1 VPKTSKPFS
10 LKALLS
16 SVGLFIGIAGMVFLL
31 RTMWTHRDEMK
42 DSFSHL
48 TWSSLVGS
56 LFFALMSMSY
66 LGSMW
71 GRLLLRRGYKVP
83 RAQLVSWYYTG
94 QLGKYVPGGIWA
106 VVGRAEMAVRG
117 GIPRADA
124 YSVTGLSMF
133 TTYSAAALCA
143 ALGSLLAW
151 EKPVIGAALLLALL
165 LGATVYASTPLR
177 QHLVRHLRKVTSG
190 TNELTSPKEMIAL
203 TVVQVPAWIM
213 ISLSTTITA
222 HAFGAHVGILH
233 MFFVSSLSWLIGFLI
248 IGAPGGLGVR
258 ESIFTGLL
266 SASIGTSTALSL
278 AIASRMIFV
287 SVDFLGALIF
297 NVIARKLKPGVIEEP
312 TQ

>member
-1 VPKTSKPFS
+1 MKPFS
-10 LKALLS
+10 IRALVS
-16 SVGLFIGIAGMVFLL
+16 SIGLIIGLAGMAFLL

-48 TWSSLVGS
+48 TWSSLVGAV
-56 LFFALMSMSY
+56 FFAFMSMSY
-66 LGSMW
+66 LGWMW

-94 QLGKYVPGGIWA
+94 QLGKYVPGGVWA

-117 GIPRADA
+117 GVPRADA

-143 ALGSLLAW
+143 ALGSLLSW
-151 EKPVIGAALLLALL
+151 ERPIIGAALLLALVFGL
-165 LGATVYASTPLR
+165 SVYAIAPLR
-177 QHLVRHLRKVTSG
+177 QRFMGLLRKVTSG
-190 TNELTSPKEMIAL
+190 TNELTAPKDMLSL
-203 TVVQVPAWIM
+203 TIVQVPAWIM

-222 HAFGAHVGILH
+222 HAFGAEVGVLH
-233 MFFVSSLSWLIGFLI
+233 MFFVSSLSWLIGFLV

-278 AIASRMIFV
+278 AVASRMIFV

-297 NVIARKLKPGVIEEP
+297 NVIARKLKPTVSEAP

>member
-1 VPKTSKPFS
+1 MKPFS
-10 LKALLS
+10 IRALVS
-16 SVGLFIGIAGMVFLL
+16 SIGLIIGLAGMAFLL

-48 TWSSLVGS
+48 TWSSLVGAV
-56 LFFALMSMSY
+56 FFAFMSMSY
-66 LGSMW
+66 LGWMW

-94 QLGKYVPGGIWA
+94 QLGKYVPGGVWA

-117 GIPRADA
+117 GVPRADA

-143 ALGSLLAW
+143 ALGSLLSW
-151 EKPVIGAALLLALL
+151 ERPIVGAALLLALL
-165 LGATVYASTPLR
+165 FGLSLYAIAPLR
-177 QHLVRHLRKVTSG
+177 QRLVGLLRKVTSG
-190 TNELTSPKEMIAL
+190 TNELTAPKDMLAL
-203 TVVQVPAWIM
+203 TIVQVPAWIM

-222 HAFGAHVGILH
+222 HAFGAEVGVLH
-233 MFFVSSLSWLIGFLI
+233 MFFVSSLSWLIGFLV

-266 SASIGTSTALSL
+266 SATVGTSTALSL
-278 AIASRMIFV
+278 AVASRMIFV

-297 NVIARKLKPGVIEEP
+297 NLIARKLKPTVSEAP

>member
-1 VPKTSKPFS
+1 MKPFS
-10 LKALLS
+10 IRALVS
-16 SVGLFIGIAGMVFLL
+16 SIGLIIGLAGMAFLL

-48 TWSSLVGS
+48 TWSSLVGAV
-56 LFFALMSMSY
+56 FFAFMSMSY
-66 LGSMW
+66 LGWMW

-94 QLGKYVPGGIWA
+94 QLGKYVPGGVWA

-117 GIPRADA
+117 GVPRADA

-143 ALGSLLAW
+143 ALGSLLSW
-151 EKPVIGAALLLALL
+151 ERPIVGAALLLALL
-165 LGATVYASTPLR
+165 FGLSVYAIAPLR
-177 QHLVRHLRKVTSG
+177 QRLVGLLRKVTSG
-190 TNELTSPKEMIAL
+190 TNELTAPKDMLAL
-203 TVVQVPAWIM
+203 TIVQVPAWIM

-222 HAFGAHVGILH
+222 HAFGAEVGVLH
-233 MFFVSSLSWLIGFLI
+233 MFFVSSLSWLIGFLV

-266 SASIGTSTALSL
+266 SATVGTSTALSL
-278 AIASRMIFV
+278 AVASRMIFV

-297 NVIARKLKPGVIEEP
+297 NLIDRKLKPTVSEAP

>member
-1 VPKTSKPFS
+1 MKPFS
-10 LKALLS
+10 IRALVS
-16 SVGLFIGIAGMVFLL
+16 SIGLIIGLAGMAFLL

-42 DSFSHL
+42 DSFSQL
-48 TWSSLVGS
+48 TWSSLLGAV
-56 LFFALMSMSY
+56 FFAFMSMSY
-66 LGSMW
+66 FGWMW

-94 QLGKYVPGGIWA
+94 QLGKYVPGGVWA

-117 GIPRADA
+117 GVPRADA

-143 ALGSLLAW
+143 ALGSLLSW
-151 EKPVIGAALLLALL
+151 KRPIIGAALLLALVIGL
-165 LGATVYASTPLR
+165 SVYAIVPLR
-177 QHLVRHLRKVTSG
+177 QRLMGLLRKVTSG
-190 TNELTSPKEMIAL
+190 TNELTAPKDMFAL
-203 TVVQVPAWIM
+203 TIVQVPAWIM

-222 HAFGAHVGILH
+222 HAFGAEVGILH
-233 MFFVSSLSWLIGFLI
+233 MFFVSSLSWLIGFLV

-266 SASIGTSTALSL
+266 SASVGTSTALSL
-278 AIASRMIFV
+278 AVASRMIFV

-297 NVIARKLKPGVIEEP
+297 NLIARKLKPTVSEAP

>member
-1 VPKTSKPFS
+1 MKPFS
-10 LKALLS
+10 IRALVS
-16 SVGLFIGIAGMVFLL
+16 SIGLIIGLAGMAFLL

-48 TWSSLVGS
+48 TWSSLVGAV
-56 LFFALMSMSY
+56 FFAFMSMSY
-66 LGSMW
+66 LGWMW

-94 QLGKYVPGGIWA
+94 QLGKYVPGGVWA

-117 GIPRADA
+117 GVPRADA

-143 ALGSLLAW
+143 ALGSLLSW
-151 EKPVIGAALLLALL
+151 ERPIIGAALLLALVVGL
-165 LGATVYASTPLR
+165 SVYAIAPLR
-177 QHLVRHLRKVTSG
+177 QRLVGLLRKITSG
-190 TNELTSPKEMIAL
+190 TNELTAPKDMLAL
-203 TVVQVPAWIM
+203 TIVQVPAWIM

-222 HAFGAHVGILH
+222 HAFGAEVGVLH
-233 MFFVSSLSWLIGFLI
+233 MFFVSSLSWLIGFLV

-278 AIASRMIFV
+278 AVASRMIFV

-297 NVIARKLKPGVIEEP
+297 NVIARKLKPTVSEAP

>member
-1 VPKTSKPFS
+1 MKPFS
-10 LKALLS
+10 IRALVS
-16 SVGLFIGIAGMVFLL
+16 SIGLIIGLAGMAFLL

-42 DSFSHL
+42 DSFSQL
-48 TWSSLVGS
+48 TWSSLVGAV
-56 LFFALMSMSY
+56 FFAFMSMSY
-66 LGSMW
+66 FGWMW

-94 QLGKYVPGGIWA
+94 QLGKYVPGGVWA

-117 GIPRADA
+117 GVPRADA

-143 ALGSLLAW
+143 ALGSLLSW
-151 EKPVIGAALLLALL
+151 KRPIIGAALLLALVIGL
-165 LGATVYASTPLR
+165 SVYAIVPLR
-177 QHLVRHLRKVTSG
+177 QRLMGLLRKVTSG
-190 TNELTSPKEMIAL
+190 TNELTAPKDMFAL
-203 TVVQVPAWIM
+203 TIVQVPAWIM

-222 HAFGAHVGILH
+222 HAFGAEVGVLH
-233 MFFVSSLSWLIGFLI
+233 MFYVSSLSWLIGFLV

-266 SASIGTSTALSL
+266 SASVGTSTALSL
-278 AIASRMIFV
+278 AVASRMIFV

-297 NVIARKLKPGVIEEP
+297 NLIARRLKPSVSEAP

>member
-1 VPKTSKPFS
+1 MKPFS
-10 LKALLS
+10 IRALVS
-16 SVGLFIGIAGMVFLL
+16 SIGLIIGLAGMAFLL

-48 TWSSLVGS
+48 TWSSLVGAV
-56 LFFALMSMSY
+56 FFAFMSMSY
-66 LGSMW
+66 LGWMW

-94 QLGKYVPGGIWA
+94 QLGKYVPGGVWA

-117 GIPRADA
+117 GVPRADA

-143 ALGSLLAW
+143 ALGSLLSW
-151 EKPVIGAALLLALL
+151 ERPIIGAALLLALVVGL
-165 LGATVYASTPLR
+165 SVYAIAPLR
-177 QHLVRHLRKVTSG
+177 QRLVGLLRKITSG
-190 TNELTSPKEMIAL
+190 TNELTAPKDMLAL
-203 TVVQVPAWIM
+203 TIVQVPAWIM

-222 HAFGAHVGILH
+222 HAFGAEVGVLH
-233 MFFVSSLSWLIGFLI
+233 MFFVSSLSWLIGFLV

-278 AIASRMIFV
+278 AVASRMIFV

-297 NVIARKLKPGVIEEP
+297 NVIARKLKPTVSEVP

>member
-1 VPKTSKPFS
+1 MKPFS
-10 LKALLS
+10 IRALVS
-16 SVGLFIGIAGMVFLL
+16 SIGLIIGLAGMAFLL
-31 RTMWTHRDEMK
+31 RTMWTHREEMK

-48 TWSSLVGS
+48 TWSSLVGAV
-56 LFFALMSMSY
+56 FFAFMSMSY
-66 LGSMW
+66 LGWMW

-94 QLGKYVPGGIWA
+94 QLGKYVPGGVWA

-117 GIPRADA
+117 GVPRADA

-143 ALGSLLAW
+143 ALGSLLSW
-151 EKPVIGAALLLALL
+151 ERPIIGAALLLALVFGL
-165 LGATVYASTPLR
+165 SVYAIAPLR
-177 QHLVRHLRKVTSG
+177 QRLMGLLRKVTSG
-190 TNELTSPKEMIAL
+190 TNELTAPKDMLFL
-203 TVVQVPAWIM
+203 TIVQVPAWIM

-222 HAFGAHVGILH
+222 HAFGAEVGVLH
-233 MFFVSSLSWLIGFLI
+233 MFFVSSLSWLIGFLV

-278 AIASRMIFV
+278 AVASRMIFV

-297 NVIARKLKPGVIEEP
+297 NVIARKLKPTVSEAP

>member
-1 VPKTSKPFS
+1 MKPFS
-10 LKALLS
+10 IRALVS
-16 SVGLFIGIAGMVFLL
+16 SIGLIIGLAGMAFLL

-48 TWSSLVGS
+48 TWSSLVGAV
-56 LFFALMSMSY
+56 FFAFMSMSY
-66 LGSMW
+66 LGWMW

-94 QLGKYVPGGIWA
+94 QLGKYVPGGVWA

-117 GIPRADA
+117 GVPRADA

-143 ALGSLLAW
+143 ALGSLLSW
-151 EKPVIGAALLLALL
+151 ERPIIGAALLLALVFGL
-165 LGATVYASTPLR
+165 SVYAIAPLR
-177 QHLVRHLRKVTSG
+177 QRLVGLLRKITSG
-190 TNELTSPKEMIAL
+190 TNELTAPKDMLAL
-203 TVVQVPAWIM
+203 TIVQVPAWIM

-222 HAFGAHVGILH
+222 HAFGAEVGVLH
-233 MFFVSSLSWLIGFLI
+233 MFFVSSLSWLIGFLV

-278 AIASRMIFV
+278 AVASRMIFV

-297 NVIARKLKPGVIEEP
+297 NVIARKLKPTVSEAP

>member
-1 VPKTSKPFS
+1 MKPFS
-10 LKALLS
+10 IRALVS
-16 SVGLFIGIAGMVFLL
+16 SIGLIIGLAGMAFLL

-42 DSFSHL
+42 DSFSQL
-48 TWSSLVGS
+48 TWSSLLGAV
-56 LFFALMSMSY
+56 FFAFMSMSY
-66 LGSMW
+66 FGWMW

-94 QLGKYVPGGIWA
+94 QLGKYVPGGVWA

-117 GIPRADA
+117 GVPRADA

-143 ALGSLLAW
+143 ALGSLLSW
-151 EKPVIGAALLLALL
+151 ERPIIGAALLLALVFGL
-165 LGATVYASTPLR
+165 SVYAIAPLR
-177 QHLVRHLRKVTSG
+177 QRLMGLLRKVTSG
-190 TNELTSPKEMIAL
+190 TNELTAPKDMLAL
-203 TVVQVPAWIM
+203 TIVQVPAWIM

-222 HAFGAHVGILH
+222 HAFGAEVGVLH
-233 MFFVSSLSWLIGFLI
+233 MFYVSSLSWLIGFLV

-266 SASIGTSTALSL
+266 SASVGTSTALSL
-278 AIASRMIFV
+278 AVASRMIFV

-297 NVIARKLKPGVIEEP
+297 NLIARRLKPSVSEAP

>member
-1 VPKTSKPFS
+1 MKPFS
-10 LKALLS
+10 IRALVS
-16 SVGLFIGIAGMVFLL
+16 SIGLIIGLAGMAFLL

-42 DSFSHL
+42 DSFSQL
-48 TWSSLVGS
+48 TWSSLVGAV
-56 LFFALMSMSY
+56 FFAFMSMSY
-66 LGSMW
+66 LGWMW

-94 QLGKYVPGGIWA
+94 QLGKYVPGGVWA

-117 GIPRADA
+117 GVPRADA

-143 ALGSLLAW
+143 ALGSLLSW
-151 EKPVIGAALLLALL
+151 ERPMIGAALLLALL
-165 LGATVYASTPLR
+165 FGLSVYAIAPLR
-177 QHLVRHLRKVTSG
+177 QRLMGLLRKVTSG
-190 TNELTSPKEMIAL
+190 TNELTAPKDMLAL
-203 TVVQVPAWIM
+203 TIVQVPAWIM

-222 HAFGAHVGILH
+222 HAFGAEVGVLH
-233 MFFVSSLSWLIGFLI
+233 MFFVSSLSWLIGFLV

-278 AIASRMIFV
+278 AVASRMIFV

-297 NVIARKLKPGVIEEP
+297 NVIARKLKPTVSEAP

>member
-1 VPKTSKPFS
+1 MKPFS
-10 LKALLS
+10 IRALVS
-16 SVGLFIGIAGMVFLL
+16 SIGLIIGLAGMAFLL

-42 DSFSHL
+42 DSFSQL
-48 TWSSLVGS
+48 TWSSLVGAV
-56 LFFALMSMSY
+56 FFAFMSMSY
-66 LGSMW
+66 LGWMW

-94 QLGKYVPGGIWA
+94 QLGKYVPGGVWA

-117 GIPRADA
+117 GVPRADA

-143 ALGSLLAW
+143 ALGSLLSW
-151 EKPVIGAALLLALL
+151 ERPIIGAALLLALVFGL
-165 LGATVYASTPLR
+165 SVYAIAPLR
-177 QHLVRHLRKVTSG
+177 QRFMGLLRKVTSG
-190 TNELTSPKEMIAL
+190 TNELTAPKDMLSL
-203 TVVQVPAWIM
+203 TIVQVPAWIM

-222 HAFGAHVGILH
+222 HAFGAEVGVLH
-233 MFFVSSLSWLIGFLI
+233 MFFVSSLSWLIGFLV

-278 AIASRMIFV
+278 AVASRMIFV

-297 NVIARKLKPGVIEEP
+297 NVIARKLKPTVSEAP

>member
-1 VPKTSKPFS
+1 MKPFS
-10 LKALLS
+10 IRALVS
-16 SVGLFIGIAGMVFLL
+16 SIGLIIGLAGMAFLL

-42 DSFSHL
+42 DSFSQL
-48 TWSSLVGS
+48 TWSSLVGAV
-56 LFFALMSMSY
+56 FFAFMSMSY
-66 LGSMW
+66 LGWMW

-94 QLGKYVPGGIWA
+94 QLGKYVPGGVWA

-117 GIPRADA
+117 GVPRADA

-143 ALGSLLAW
+143 ALGSLLSW
-151 EKPVIGAALLLALL
+151 ERPIIGAALLLALL
-165 LGATVYASTPLR
+165 FGLSVYAIAPLR
-177 QHLVRHLRKVTSG
+177 QRLMGLLRKVTSG
-190 TNELTSPKEMIAL
+190 TNELTTPKDMLAL
-203 TVVQVPAWIM
+203 TIVQVPAWIM

-222 HAFGAHVGILH
+222 HAFGAEVGVLH
-233 MFFVSSLSWLIGFLI
+233 MFFVSSLSWLIGFLV

-278 AIASRMIFV
+278 AVASRMIFV

-297 NVIARKLKPGVIEEP
+297 NVIARKLKPTVSEAP

>member
-1 VPKTSKPFS
+1 MKPFS
-10 LKALLS
+10 IRALVS
-16 SVGLFIGIAGMVFLL
+16 SIGLIIGLAGMAFLL

-42 DSFSHL
+42 DSFSQL
-48 TWSSLVGS
+48 TWSSLVGAV
-56 LFFALMSMSY
+56 FFAFMSMSY
-66 LGSMW
+66 LGWMW

-94 QLGKYVPGGIWA
+94 QLGKYVPGGVWA

-117 GIPRADA
+117 GVPRADA

-143 ALGSLLAW
+143 ALGSLLSW
-151 EKPVIGAALLLALL
+151 ERPIIGAALLLALL
-165 LGATVYASTPLR
+165 FGLSVYAIAPLR
-177 QHLVRHLRKVTSG
+177 QRLMALLRKVTSG
-190 TNELTSPKEMIAL
+190 TNELTAPKDMLAL
-203 TVVQVPAWIM
+203 TIVQVPAWIM

-222 HAFGAHVGILH
+222 HAFGAEVGVLH
-233 MFFVSSLSWLIGFLI
+233 MFFVSSLSWLIGFLV

-278 AIASRMIFV
+278 AVASRMIFV

-297 NVIARKLKPGVIEEP
+297 NVIARKLKPTVSEAP

>member
-1 VPKTSKPFS
+1 MKPFS
-10 LKALLS
+10 IRALVS
-16 SVGLFIGIAGMVFLL
+16 SIGLIIGLTGMAFLL

-42 DSFSHL
+42 DSFSQL
-48 TWSSLVGS
+48 TWSSLVGAV
-56 LFFALMSMSY
+56 FFAFMSMSY
-66 LGSMW
+66 LGWMW

-94 QLGKYVPGGIWA
+94 QLGKYVPGGVWA

-117 GIPRADA
+117 GVPRADA

-143 ALGSLLAW
+143 ALGSLLSW
-151 EKPVIGAALLLALL
+151 ERPIIGAALLLALL
-165 LGATVYASTPLR
+165 FGLSVYAIAPLR
-177 QHLVRHLRKVTSG
+177 QRLMGLLRKVTSG
-190 TNELTSPKEMIAL
+190 TNELTAPKDMLAL
-203 TVVQVPAWIM
+203 TIVQVPAWIM

-222 HAFGAHVGILH
+222 HAFGAEVGVLH
-233 MFFVSSLSWLIGFLI
+233 MFFVSSLSWLIGFLV

-278 AIASRMIFV
+278 AVASRMIFV

-297 NVIARKLKPGVIEEP
+297 NVIARKLKPTVSEAP

>member
-1 VPKTSKPFS
+1 MKPFS
-10 LKALLS
+10 IRALVS
-16 SVGLFIGIAGMVFLL
+16 SIGLIIGLAGMAFLL

-42 DSFSHL
+42 DSFSQL
-48 TWSSLVGS
+48 TWSSLVGAV
-56 LFFALMSMSY
+56 FFAFMSMSY
-66 LGSMW
+66 LGWMW

-94 QLGKYVPGGIWA
+94 QLGKYVPGGVWA

-117 GIPRADA
+117 GVPRADA

-143 ALGSLLAW
+143 ALGSLLSW
-151 EKPVIGAALLLALL
+151 ERPIIGAALLLALVVGL
-165 LGATVYASTPLR
+165 SVYAIAPLR
-177 QHLVRHLRKVTSG
+177 QRLMGLLRKVTSG
-190 TNELTSPKEMIAL
+190 TNELTAPKDMLAL
-203 TVVQVPAWIM
+203 TIVQVPAWIM

-222 HAFGAHVGILH
+222 HAFGAEVGVLH
-233 MFFVSSLSWLIGFLI
+233 MFFVSSLSWLIGFLV

-278 AIASRMIFV
+278 AVASRMIFV

-297 NVIARKLKPGVIEEP
+297 NVIARKLKPTVSEAP

>member
-1 VPKTSKPFS
+1 MKPFS
-10 LKALLS
+10 IRALVS
-16 SVGLFIGIAGMVFLL
+16 SIGLIIGLAGMAFLL

-42 DSFSHL
+42 DSFSQL
-48 TWSSLVGS
+48 TWSSLVGAV
-56 LFFALMSMSY
+56 FFAFMSMSY
-66 LGSMW
+66 LGWMW
-71 GRLLLRRGYKVP
+71 GRLLLRRGYTVP

-94 QLGKYVPGGIWA
+94 QLGKYVPGGVWA

-117 GIPRADA
+117 GVPRADA

-143 ALGSLLAW
+143 ALGSLLSW
-151 EKPVIGAALLLALL
+151 ERPIIGAALLLALVFGL
-165 LGATVYASTPLR
+165 SVYAIAPLR
-177 QHLVRHLRKVTSG
+177 QRLMGLLRKVTSG
-190 TNELTSPKEMIAL
+190 TNELTAPKDMLAL
-203 TVVQVPAWIM
+203 TIVQVPAWIM

-222 HAFGAHVGILH
+222 HAFGAEVGVLH
-233 MFFVSSLSWLIGFLI
+233 MFFVSSLSWLIGFLV

-278 AIASRMIFV
+278 AVASRMIFV

-297 NVIARKLKPGVIEEP
+297 NVIARKLKPTVSEAP

>member
-1 VPKTSKPFS
+1 MKPFS
-10 LKALLS
+10 IRALVS
-16 SVGLFIGIAGMVFLL
+16 SIGLIIGLAGMAFLL

-42 DSFSHL
+42 DSFSQL
-48 TWSSLVGS
+48 TWSSLVGAV
-56 LFFALMSMSY
+56 FFAFMSMSY
-66 LGSMW
+66 LGWMW

-83 RAQLVSWYYTG
+83 RAQMVSWYYTG
-94 QLGKYVPGGIWA
+94 QLGKYVPGGVWA

-117 GIPRADA
+117 GVPRADA

-143 ALGSLLAW
+143 ALGSLLSW
-151 EKPVIGAALLLALL
+151 ERPIIGAALLLALVVGL
-165 LGATVYASTPLR
+165 SVYAIAPLR
-177 QHLVRHLRKVTSG
+177 QRLVGLLRKITSG
-190 TNELTSPKEMIAL
+190 TNELTAPKDMLAL
-203 TVVQVPAWIM
+203 TIVQVPAWIM

-222 HAFGAHVGILH
+222 HAFGAEVGVLH
-233 MFFVSSLSWLIGFLI
+233 MFFVSSLSWLIGFLV

-278 AIASRMIFV
+278 AVASRMIFV

-297 NVIARKLKPGVIEEP
+297 NVIARKLKPTVSEAP

>member
-1 VPKTSKPFS
+1 MKPFS
-10 LKALLS
+10 IRALVS
-16 SVGLFIGIAGMVFLL
+16 SIGLIIGLAGMAFLL

-42 DSFSHL
+42 DSFSQL
-48 TWSSLVGS
+48 TWSSLVGAV
-56 LFFALMSMSY
+56 FFAFMSMSY
-66 LGSMW
+66 LGWMW

-94 QLGKYVPGGIWA
+94 QLGKYVPGGVWA

-117 GIPRADA
+117 GVPRADA

-143 ALGSLLAW
+143 ALGSLLSW
-151 EKPVIGAALLLALL
+151 ERPIIGAALLLALL
-165 LGATVYASTPLR
+165 FGLSVYAIAPLR
-177 QHLVRHLRKVTSG
+177 QRLMGLLRKVTSG
-190 TNELTSPKEMIAL
+190 TNELTAPKDMLAL
-203 TVVQVPAWIM
+203 TIVQVPAWFM

-222 HAFGAHVGILH
+222 HAFGAEVGVLH
-233 MFFVSSLSWLIGFLI
+233 MFFVSSLSWLIGFLV

-266 SASIGTSTALSL
+266 SASVGTSTALSL
-278 AIASRMIFV
+278 AVASRMIFV

-297 NVIARKLKPGVIEEP
+297 NVIARKLEQTVSEAP

>member
-1 VPKTSKPFS
+1 MKPFS
-10 LKALLS
+10 IRALVS
-16 SVGLFIGIAGMVFLL
+16 SIGLIIGLAGMAFLL

-48 TWSSLVGS
+48 TWSSLVGAV
-56 LFFALMSMSY
+56 FFAFMAMSY
-66 LGSMW
+66 FGWMW

-117 GIPRADA
+117 GVPRADA

-143 ALGSLLAW
+143 SLGSLMSW
-151 EKPVIGAALLLALL
+151 EQPIIGAALALSLLVGLS
-165 LGATVYASTPLR
+165 VYAAAPLR
-177 QHLVRHLRKVTSG
+177 QRLMILLRKVTSG
-190 TNELTSPKEMIAL
+190 TNELTSPRDMIAL
-203 TVVQVPAWIM
+203 TIVQVPAWIM
-213 ISLSTTITA
+213 ISLSTSIAA
-222 HAFGAHVGILH
+222 HAFGADIGILH
-233 MFFVSSLSWLIGFLI
+233 MFFVSSLSWLIGFLV

-258 ESIFTGLL
+258 EAIFTGLL
-266 SASIGTSTALSL
+266 STSVGTSTALSL

-287 SVDFLGALIF
+287 TVDFLGALVF
-297 NVIARKLKPGVIEEP
+297 NVIARKLKPTVSEAP

>member
-1 VPKTSKPFS
+1 MKPFS
-10 LKALLS
+10 IRALVS
-16 SVGLFIGIAGMVFLL
+16 SIGLIIGLAGMAFLL

-42 DSFSHL
+42 DSFSQL
-48 TWSSLVGS
+48 TWSSLLGAV
-56 LFFALMSMSY
+56 FFAFMSMSY
-66 LGSMW
+66 FGWMW

-94 QLGKYVPGGIWA
+94 QLGKYVPGGVWA

-117 GIPRADA
+117 GVPRADA

-143 ALGSLLAW
+143 ALGSLLSW
-151 EKPVIGAALLLALL
+151 KRPIIGAALLLALVIGL
-165 LGATVYASTPLR
+165 SVYAIAPLR
-177 QHLVRHLRKVTSG
+177 QRLMGLLRKVTSG
-190 TNELTSPKEMIAL
+190 TNELTAPKDMFAL
-203 TVVQVPAWIM
+203 TIVQVPAWIM

-222 HAFGAHVGILH
+222 HAFGAEVGVLH
-233 MFFVSSLSWLIGFLI
+233 MFYVSSLSWLIGFLV

-266 SASIGTSTALSL
+266 SASVGTSTALSL
-278 AIASRMIFV
+278 AVASRMIFV

-297 NVIARKLKPGVIEEP
+297 NLIARKLKPTVSEAP

>member
-1 VPKTSKPFS
+1 MKPFS
-10 LKALLS
+10 IRALVS
-16 SVGLFIGIAGMVFLL
+16 SIGLIIGLAGMAFLL

-42 DSFSHL
+42 DSFSQL
-48 TWSSLVGS
+48 TWSSLVGAV
-56 LFFALMSMSY
+56 FFAFMSMSY
-66 LGSMW
+66 FGWMW

-94 QLGKYVPGGIWA
+94 QLGKYVPGGVWA

-117 GIPRADA
+117 GVPRADA

-143 ALGSLLAW
+143 ALGSLLSW
-151 EKPVIGAALLLALL
+151 KRPIIGAALLLALVIGL
-165 LGATVYASTPLR
+165 SVYAIVPLR
-177 QHLVRHLRKVTSG
+177 QRLMGLLRKVTSG
-190 TNELTSPKEMIAL
+190 TNELTAPKDMFAL
-203 TVVQVPAWIM
+203 TIVQVPAWIM

-222 HAFGAHVGILH
+222 HAFGAEVGVLH
-233 MFFVSSLSWLIGFLI
+233 MFFVSSLSWLIGFLV

-266 SASIGTSTALSL
+266 SATVGTSTALSL
-278 AIASRMIFV
+278 AVASRMIFV

-297 NVIARKLKPGVIEEP
+297 NLIARRLKPSVSEAP

>member
-1 VPKTSKPFS
+1 MKPFS
-10 LKALLS
+10 IRALVS
-16 SVGLFIGIAGMVFLL
+16 SIGLIIGLAGMAFLL

-42 DSFSHL
+42 DSFSQL
-48 TWSSLVGS
+48 TWSSLVGAV
-56 LFFALMSMSY
+56 FFAFMSMSY
-66 LGSMW
+66 LGWMW

-94 QLGKYVPGGIWA
+94 QLGKYVPGGVWA

-117 GIPRADA
+117 GVPRADA

-143 ALGSLLAW
+143 ALGSLLSW
-151 EKPVIGAALLLALL
+151 ERPIIGAALLLAHVFGLS
-165 LGATVYASTPLR
+165 VYAIAPLR
-177 QHLVRHLRKVTSG
+177 QRLMGLLRKVTSG
-190 TNELTSPKEMIAL
+190 TNELTAPKDMLAL
-203 TVVQVPAWIM
+203 TIVQVPAWIM

-222 HAFGAHVGILH
+222 HAFGAEVGVLH
-233 MFFVSSLSWLIGFLI
+233 MFFVSSLSWLIGFLV

-278 AIASRMIFV
+278 AVASRMIFV

-297 NVIARKLKPGVIEEP
+297 NVIARKLKPTVSEAP

>member
-1 VPKTSKPFS
+1 MKPFS
-10 LKALLS
+10 IRAIVS
-16 SVGLFIGIAGMVFLL
+16 SIGLIIGLAGMAFLL

-42 DSFSHL
+42 DSFSQL
-48 TWSSLVGS
+48 TWSSLVGAV
-56 LFFALMSMSY
+56 FFAFMSMSY
-66 LGSMW
+66 LGWMW

-94 QLGKYVPGGIWA
+94 QLGKYVPGGVWA

-117 GIPRADA
+117 GVPRADA

-143 ALGSLLAW
+143 ALGSLLSW
-151 EKPVIGAALLLALL
+151 ERPIIGAALLLALVFGL
-165 LGATVYASTPLR
+165 SVYAIAPLR
-177 QHLVRHLRKVTSG
+177 QSLMGLLRKVTSG
-190 TNELTSPKEMIAL
+190 TNELTAPKDMLAL
-203 TVVQVPAWIM
+203 TIVQVPAWIM

-222 HAFGAHVGILH
+222 HAFGAEVGVLH
-233 MFFVSSLSWLIGFLI
+233 MFFVSSLSWLIGFLV

-278 AIASRMIFV
+278 AVASRMIFV

-297 NVIARKLKPGVIEEP
+297 NVIARKLKPTVSEAP

>member
-1 VPKTSKPFS
+1 MKPFS
-10 LKALLS
+10 IRALVS
-16 SVGLFIGIAGMVFLL
+16 SIGLIIGLAGMAFLL

-42 DSFSHL
+42 DSFSQL
-48 TWSSLVGS
+48 TWSSLVGAV
-56 LFFALMSMSY
+56 FFAFMSMSY
-66 LGSMW
+66 LGLMW

-94 QLGKYVPGGIWA
+94 QLGKYVPGGVWA

-117 GIPRADA
+117 GVPRADA

-143 ALGSLLAW
+143 ALGSLLSW
-151 EKPVIGAALLLALL
+151 ERPIIGAALLLALVVGL
-165 LGATVYASTPLR
+165 SVYAIAPLR
-177 QHLVRHLRKVTSG
+177 QRLMGLLRKVTSG
-190 TNELTSPKEMIAL
+190 TNELTAPKDMLAL
-203 TVVQVPAWIM
+203 TIVQVPAWIM

-222 HAFGAHVGILH
+222 HAFGAEVGVLH
-233 MFFVSSLSWLIGFLI
+233 MFFVSSLSWLIGFLV

-278 AIASRMIFV
+278 AVASRMIFV

-297 NVIARKLKPGVIEEP
+297 NVIARKLKPTVSEVP

>member
-1 VPKTSKPFS
+1 MKPFS
-10 LKALLS
+10 IRALVS
-16 SVGLFIGIAGMVFLL
+16 SIGLIIGLAGMAFLL

-42 DSFSHL
+42 DSFSQL
-48 TWSSLVGS
+48 TWSSLVGAV
-56 LFFALMSMSY
+56 FFAFMSMSY
-66 LGSMW
+66 LGWMW

-94 QLGKYVPGGIWA
+94 QLGKYVPGGVWA

-117 GIPRADA
+117 GVPRADA

-143 ALGSLLAW
+143 ALGSLLSW
-151 EKPVIGAALLLALL
+151 ERPIIGAALLLALVFGL
-165 LGATVYASTPLR
+165 SVYAIAPLR
-177 QHLVRHLRKVTSG
+177 QRLVGLLRKITSG
-190 TNELTSPKEMIAL
+190 TNELTAPKDMLAL
-203 TVVQVPAWIM
+203 TIVQVPAWIM

-222 HAFGAHVGILH
+222 HAFGAEVGVLH
-233 MFFVSSLSWLIGFLI
+233 MFFVSSLSWLIGFLV

-266 SASIGTSTALSL
+266 SASVGTSTALSL
-278 AIASRMIFV
+278 AVASRMIFV
-287 SVDFLGALIF
+287 TVDFLGALIF
-297 NVIARKLKPGVIEEP
+297 NVIARKLKPTVSEAP

>member
-1 VPKTSKPFS
+1 MKPFS
-10 LKALLS
+10 IRALVS
-16 SVGLFIGIAGMVFLL
+16 SIGLIIGLAGMAFLL

-42 DSFSHL
+42 DSFSQL
-48 TWSSLVGS
+48 TWSSLVGAV
-56 LFFALMSMSY
+56 FFAFMSMSY
-66 LGSMW
+66 FGWMW
-71 GRLLLRRGYKVP
+71 GRLLLRRGYMVP

-94 QLGKYVPGGIWA
+94 QLGKYVPGGVWA

-117 GIPRADA
+117 GVPRADA

-143 ALGSLLAW
+143 ALGSLLSW
-151 EKPVIGAALLLALL
+151 ERPIIGAALLLALVI
-165 LGATVYASTPLR
+165 GISVYAIAPLR
-177 QHLVRHLRKVTSG
+177 QRLMGLLRKVTSG
-190 TNELTSPKEMIAL
+190 TNELTAPKDMLSL
-203 TVVQVPAWIM
+203 TIVQVPAWIM

-222 HAFGAHVGILH
+222 HAFGAEVGILH
-233 MFFVSSLSWLIGFLI
+233 MFFVSSLSWLIGFLV

-278 AIASRMIFV
+278 AVASRMIFV

-297 NVIARKLKPGVIEEP
+297 NLIARRLKPSVSEAP

>member
-1 VPKTSKPFS
+1 MKPFS
-10 LKALLS
+10 IRALVS
-16 SVGLFIGIAGMVFLL
+16 SIGLIIGLAGMAFLL

-42 DSFSHL
+42 DSFSLL
-48 TWSSLVGS
+48 TWPSLIGS
-56 LFFALMSMSY
+56 VVFAFMSMSY
-66 LGSMW
+66 LGWMW
-71 GRLLLRRGYKVP
+71 GRLLLRRGYTVP

-117 GIPRADA
+117 GVPRADA
-124 YSVTGLSMF
+124 YSVPGLSMF

-143 ALGSLLAW
+143 ALGSLLSW
-151 EKPVIGAALLLALL
+151 ERPIVGAALLLALL
-165 LGATVYASTPLR
+165 FGLSVYAIAPLR
-177 QHLVRHLRKVTSG
+177 QRLVGLLRKVTSG
-190 TNELTSPKEMIAL
+190 TNELTAPKDMLAL
-203 TVVQVPAWIM
+203 TIVQVPAWIM

-222 HAFGAHVGILH
+222 HAFGAEVGVLH
-233 MFFVSSLSWLIGFLI
+233 MFFVSSLSWLIGFLV

-266 SASIGTSTALSL
+266 SATVGTSTALSL
-278 AIASRMIFV
+278 AVASRMTFV

-297 NVIARKLKPGVIEEP
+297 NLIARELKPTVSEAP

>member
-1 VPKTSKPFS
+1 MKPFS
-10 LKALLS
+10 IRALVS
-16 SVGLFIGIAGMVFLL
+16 SIGLIIGLAGMAFLL

-42 DSFSHL
+42 DSFSQL
-48 TWSSLVGS
+48 TWSSLVGAV
-56 LFFALMSMSY
+56 FFAFMSMSY
-66 LGSMW
+66 LGWMW

-94 QLGKYVPGGIWA
+94 QLGKYVPGGVWA

-117 GIPRADA
+117 GVPRADA

-143 ALGSLLAW
+143 ALGSLLSW
-151 EKPVIGAALLLALL
+151 ERPIIGAALLLALL
-165 LGATVYASTPLR
+165 FGLSVYAIAPLR
-177 QHLVRHLRKVTSG
+177 QRLMGLLRKVTSG
-190 TNELTSPKEMIAL
+190 TNELTAPKDMLAL
-203 TVVQVPAWIM
+203 TIVQVPAWFM

-222 HAFGAHVGILH
+222 HAFGAEVGVLH
-233 MFFVSSLSWLIGFLI
+233 MFFVSSLSWLIGFLV

-266 SASIGTSTALSL
+266 SASVGTSTALSL
-278 AIASRMIFV
+278 AVASRMIFV

-297 NVIARKLKPGVIEEP
+297 NVIARKLKPTVSEAP

>member
-1 VPKTSKPFS
+1 MKPFS
-10 LKALLS
+10 IRALVS
-16 SVGLFIGIAGMVFLL
+16 SIGLIIGLAGMAFLL

-42 DSFSHL
+42 DSFSQL
-48 TWSSLVGS
+48 TWSSLVGAV
-56 LFFALMSMSY
+56 FFAFMSMSY
-66 LGSMW
+66 LGWMW

-94 QLGKYVPGGIWA
+94 QLGKYVPGGVWA

-117 GIPRADA
+117 GVPRADA

-143 ALGSLLAW
+143 ALGSLLSW
-151 EKPVIGAALLLALL
+151 ERPIIGAALLLALVVGL
-165 LGATVYASTPLR
+165 SVYAIAPLR
-177 QHLVRHLRKVTSG
+177 QRLLGLLRKITSG
-190 TNELTSPKEMIAL
+190 TNELTAPKDMLAL
-203 TVVQVPAWIM
+203 TIVQVPAWIM

-222 HAFGAHVGILH
+222 HAFGAEVGVLH
-233 MFFVSSLSWLIGFLI
+233 MFFVSSLSWLIGFLV

-278 AIASRMIFV
+278 AVASRMIFV

-297 NVIARKLKPGVIEEP
+297 NVIARKLKPTASEAP

>member
-1 VPKTSKPFS
+1 MKPFS
-10 LKALLS
+10 IRALVS
-16 SVGLFIGIAGMVFLL
+16 SIGLIIGLAGMAFLL

-48 TWSSLVGS
+48 TWSSLVGAV
-56 LFFALMSMSY
+56 FFAFMSMSY
-66 LGSMW
+66 LGLMW

-94 QLGKYVPGGIWA
+94 QLGKYVPGGVWA

-117 GIPRADA
+117 GVPRADA

-143 ALGSLLAW
+143 ALGSLLSW
-151 EKPVIGAALLLALL
+151 ERPIIGAALLLALVFGL
-165 LGATVYASTPLR
+165 SVYAIAPLR
-177 QHLVRHLRKVTSG
+177 QRLMGLLRKVTSG
-190 TNELTSPKEMIAL
+190 TNELTAPKDMLAL
-203 TVVQVPAWIM
+203 TIVQVPAWIM

-222 HAFGAHVGILH
+222 HAFGAEVGVLH
-233 MFFVSSLSWLIGFLI
+233 MFFVSSLSWLIGFLV

-278 AIASRMIFV
+278 AVASRMIFV
-287 SVDFLGALIF
+287 TVDFLGALIF
-297 NVIARKLKPGVIEEP
+297 NVIARKLKPTVSEAP

>member
-1 VPKTSKPFS
+1 MKPFS
-10 LKALLS
+10 IRALVS
-16 SVGLFIGIAGMVFLL
+16 SIGLIIGLAGMAFLL

-48 TWSSLVGS
+48 TWSSLVGAV
-56 LFFALMSMSY
+56 FFAFMSMSY
-66 LGSMW
+66 LGWMW

-94 QLGKYVPGGIWA
+94 QLGKYVPGGVWA

-117 GIPRADA
+117 GVPRADA

-143 ALGSLLAW
+143 ALGSLLSW
-151 EKPVIGAALLLALL
+151 ERPIIGAALLLALVFGL
-165 LGATVYASTPLR
+165 SVYAIAPLR
-177 QHLVRHLRKVTSG
+177 QRLVGLLRKVTSG
-190 TNELTSPKEMIAL
+190 TNELTAPKDMLAL
-203 TVVQVPAWIM
+203 TIVQVPAWIM

-222 HAFGAHVGILH
+222 HAFGAEVGVLH
-233 MFFVSSLSWLIGFLI
+233 MFFVSSLSWLIGFLV

-278 AIASRMIFV
+278 AVASRMIFV

-297 NVIARKLKPGVIEEP
+297 NVIARKLKPTVSEAP

>member
-1 VPKTSKPFS
+1 MKPFS
-10 LKALLS
+10 IRALVS
-16 SVGLFIGIAGMVFLL
+16 SIGLIIGLAGMAFLL

-42 DSFSHL
+42 DSFSQL
-48 TWSSLVGS
+48 TWSSLVGAV
-56 LFFALMSMSY
+56 FFAFMSMSY
-66 LGSMW
+66 LGWMW

-94 QLGKYVPGGIWA
+94 QLGKYVPGGVWA

-117 GIPRADA
+117 GVPRADA

-143 ALGSLLAW
+143 ALGSLLSW
-151 EKPVIGAALLLALL
+151 ERPIIGAALLLALVFGL
-165 LGATVYASTPLR
+165 SVYAIAPLR
-177 QHLVRHLRKVTSG
+177 QRLVGLLRKITSG
-190 TNELTSPKEMIAL
+190 TNELTAPKDMLAL
-203 TVVQVPAWIM
+203 TIVQVPAWIM

-222 HAFGAHVGILH
+222 HAFGAEVGVLH
-233 MFFVSSLSWLIGFLI
+233 MFFVSSLSWLIGFLV

-278 AIASRMIFV
+278 AVASRMIFV

-297 NVIARKLKPGVIEEP
+297 NVIARKLKPTVSEAP

>member
-1 VPKTSKPFS
+1 MKPFS
-10 LKALLS
+10 IRALVS
-16 SVGLFIGIAGMVFLL
+16 SIGLIIGLAGMAFLL

-48 TWSSLVGS
+48 TWSSLVGAV
-56 LFFALMSMSY
+56 FFAFMSMSY
-66 LGSMW
+66 LGWMW

-94 QLGKYVPGGIWA
+94 QLGKYVPGGVWA

-117 GIPRADA
+117 GVPRADA

-143 ALGSLLAW
+143 ALGSLLSW
-151 EKPVIGAALLLALL
+151 ERPIIGAALLLALL
-165 LGATVYASTPLR
+165 FGLSVYAIAPLR
-177 QHLVRHLRKVTSG
+177 QRLVGLLRKVTSG
-190 TNELTSPKEMIAL
+190 TNELTAPKDMLAL
-203 TVVQVPAWIM
+203 TIVQVPAWIM

-222 HAFGAHVGILH
+222 HAFGAEVGVLH
-233 MFFVSSLSWLIGFLI
+233 MFFVSSLSWLIGFLV

-266 SASIGTSTALSL
+266 SASVGTSTALSL
-278 AIASRMIFV
+278 AVASRMIFV

-297 NVIARKLKPGVIEEP
+297 NVIARKLKTTVSEVP

>member
-1 VPKTSKPFS
+1 MKPFS
-10 LKALLS
+10 MRALVS
-16 SVGLFIGIAGMVFLL
+16 SIGLIIGLAGMAFLL

-42 DSFSHL
+42 DSFSQL
-48 TWSSLVGS
+48 TWSSLVGAV
-56 LFFALMSMSY
+56 FFAFMSMSY
-66 LGSMW
+66 FGWMW

-94 QLGKYVPGGIWA
+94 QLGKYVPGGVWA

-117 GIPRADA
+117 GVPRADA

-143 ALGSLLAW
+143 ALGSLLSW
-151 EKPVIGAALLLALL
+151 ERPFIGIALLLALVIGL
-165 LGATVYASTPLR
+165 SVYAIAPLR
-177 QHLVRHLRKVTSG
+177 QRLMGLLRKVTSG
-190 TNELTSPKEMIAL
+190 TNELTAPKDMFAL
-203 TVVQVPAWIM
+203 TIVQVPAWIM

-222 HAFGAHVGILH
+222 HAFGAEVGVLH
-233 MFFVSSLSWLIGFLI
+233 MFFVSSLSWLIGFLV

-266 SASIGTSTALSL
+266 SASVGTSTALSL
-278 AIASRMIFV
+278 AVASRMIFV

-297 NVIARKLKPGVIEEP
+297 NLVARKSKPAVSEAL

>member
-1 VPKTSKPFS
+1 MKPFS
-10 LKALLS
+10 IRALVS
-16 SVGLFIGIAGMVFLL
+16 SIGLIIGLAGMAFLL

-48 TWSSLVGS
+48 TWSSLVGAV
-56 LFFALMSMSY
+56 FFAFMSMSY
-66 LGSMW
+66 LGWMW

-94 QLGKYVPGGIWA
+94 QLGKYVPGGVWA

-117 GIPRADA
+117 GVPRADA

-143 ALGSLLAW
+143 ALGSLLSW
-151 EKPVIGAALLLALL
+151 ERPIVGATLLLALL
-165 LGATVYASTPLR
+165 FGLSVYAIAPLR
-177 QHLVRHLRKVTSG
+177 QRLVGLLRKVTSG
-190 TNELTSPKEMIAL
+190 TNELTAPKDMLAL
-203 TVVQVPAWIM
+203 TIVQVPAWIM

-222 HAFGAHVGILH
+222 HAFGAEVGVLH
-233 MFFVSSLSWLIGFLI
+233 MFFVSSLSWLIGFLV

-266 SASIGTSTALSL
+266 SATVGTSTALSL
-278 AIASRMIFV
+278 AVASRMIFV

-297 NVIARKLKPGVIEEP
+297 NLIARKLKPTVSEAP

>member
-1 VPKTSKPFS
+1 MKPFS
-10 LKALLS
+10 IRALVS
-16 SVGLFIGIAGMVFLL
+16 SIGLIIGLAGMAFLL

-42 DSFSHL
+42 DSFSQL
-48 TWSSLVGS
+48 TWSSLVGAV
-56 LFFALMSMSY
+56 FFAFMSMSY
-66 LGSMW
+66 LGWMW

-94 QLGKYVPGGIWA
+94 QLGKYVPGGVWA

-117 GIPRADA
+117 GVPRADA

-143 ALGSLLAW
+143 ALGSLLSW
-151 EKPVIGAALLLALL
+151 ERPIIGAALLLALVVGL
-165 LGATVYASTPLR
+165 SVYAIAPLR
-177 QHLVRHLRKVTSG
+177 QRLVGLLRKITSG
-190 TNELTSPKEMIAL
+190 TNELTAPKDMLSL
-203 TVVQVPAWIM
+203 TIVQVPAWIM

-222 HAFGAHVGILH
+222 HAFGAEVGVLH
-233 MFFVSSLSWLIGFLI
+233 MFFVSSLSWLIGFLV

-278 AIASRMIFV
+278 AVASRMIFV

-297 NVIARKLKPGVIEEP
+297 NVIARKLKPTVSEAP

>member
-1 VPKTSKPFS
+1 MKPFS
-10 LKALLS
+10 IRALVS
-16 SVGLFIGIAGMVFLL
+16 SIGLIIGLAGMAFLL

-48 TWSSLVGS
+48 TWSSLVGAV
-56 LFFALMSMSY
+56 FFAFMSMSY
-66 LGSMW
+66 LGWMW

-94 QLGKYVPGGIWA
+94 QLGKYVPGGVWA

-117 GIPRADA
+117 GVPRADA

-143 ALGSLLAW
+143 ALGSLLSW
-151 EKPVIGAALLLALL
+151 ERPIIGAALLLALVFGL
-165 LGATVYASTPLR
+165 SVYAIAPLR
-177 QHLVRHLRKVTSG
+177 QRLMGLLRKVTSG
-190 TNELTSPKEMIAL
+190 TNELTAPKDMLAL
-203 TVVQVPAWIM
+203 TIVQVPAWIM

-222 HAFGAHVGILH
+222 HAFGAEVGVLH
-233 MFFVSSLSWLIGFLI
+233 MFFVSSLSWLIGFLV

-278 AIASRMIFV
+278 AVASRMIFV

-297 NVIARKLKPGVIEEP
+297 NVIARKLKPTVSEAP

>member
-1 VPKTSKPFS
+1 MKPFS
-10 LKALLS
+10 IRALVS
-16 SVGLFIGIAGMVFLL
+16 SIGLIIGLAGMAFLL

-42 DSFSHL
+42 DSFSQL
-48 TWSSLVGS
+48 TWSSLVGAV
-56 LFFALMSMSY
+56 FFAFMSMSY
-66 LGSMW
+66 LGWMW

-94 QLGKYVPGGIWA
+94 QLGKYVPGGVWA

-117 GIPRADA
+117 GVPRADA

-143 ALGSLLAW
+143 ALGSLLSW
-151 EKPVIGAALLLALL
+151 ERPIIGAALLLALL
-165 LGATVYASTPLR
+165 FGLSVYAIAPLR
-177 QHLVRHLRKVTSG
+177 QRLVGLLRKITSG
-190 TNELTSPKEMIAL
+190 TNELTAPKDILAL
-203 TVVQVPAWIM
+203 TIVQAPAWIM

-222 HAFGAHVGILH
+222 HAFGAEVGVLH
-233 MFFVSSLSWLIGFLI
+233 MFFVSSLSWLIGFLV

-278 AIASRMIFV
+278 AVASRMIFV

-297 NVIARKLKPGVIEEP
+297 NVIARKLKPTVSEAP

>member
-1 VPKTSKPFS
+1 MKPFS
-10 LKALLS
+10 IRALVS
-16 SVGLFIGIAGMVFLL
+16 SIGLIIGLAGMAFLL

-42 DSFSHL
+42 DSFSQL
-48 TWSSLVGS
+48 TWSSLLGAV
-56 LFFALMSMSY
+56 FFAFMSMSY
-66 LGSMW
+66 FGWMW

-94 QLGKYVPGGIWA
+94 QLGKYVPGGVWA

-117 GIPRADA
+117 GVPRADA

-143 ALGSLLAW
+143 ALGSLLSW
-151 EKPVIGAALLLALL
+151 KRPIIGAALLLALVIGL
-165 LGATVYASTPLR
+165 SVYAIVPLR
-177 QHLVRHLRKVTSG
+177 QRLMGLLRKVTSG
-190 TNELTSPKEMIAL
+190 TNELTAPKDMFAL
-203 TVVQVPAWIM
+203 TIVQVPAWIM

-222 HAFGAHVGILH
+222 HAFGAEVGVLH
-233 MFFVSSLSWLIGFLI
+233 MFFVSSLSWLIGFLV

-266 SASIGTSTALSL
+266 SATVGTSTALSL
-278 AIASRMIFV
+278 AVASRMIFV

-297 NVIARKLKPGVIEEP
+297 NLIARRLKPSVSEAP